1 MALCCFYSGVGQLN
15 SIRSSMYLL
24 QDAEAN
30 QFCHASCV
38 PHVRFRLGQ
47 QRNLPTIRPHPF
59 HPAMP
64 HNGFDRASIA
74 TQQSAST
81 IASTFSTIWSKVP
94 SSRGKIALSLD
105 DLCSYLRATT
115 DVEHSPIEEL
125 IIRKEEG
132 GVQHEFLLILL
143 YKPSGEE
150 FWICLERARPL
161 GTLRRFASSVLE
173 ANDIVSA
180 LIDN

>member
-1 MALCCFYSGVGQLN
+1 
-15 SIRSSMYLL
+15 
-24 QDAEAN
+24 
-30 QFCHASCV
+30 
-38 PHVRFRLGQ
+38 
-47 QRNLPTIRPHPF
+47 
-59 HPAMP
+59 MP
-64 HNGFDRASIA
+64 HNDFDGASIA
-74 TQQSAST
+74 TQQSTST

-94 SSRGKIALSLD
+94 SSQGKIALSLN

-150 FWICLERARPL
+150 FWIRLERARPL

>member
-1 MALCCFYSGVGQLN
+1 MALCCFYSGVGRLN

-30 QFCHASCV
+30 QFRHASCV

-47 QRNLPTIRPHPF
+47 HRNLPTIRPHPF

-64 HNGFDRASIA
+64 HNDFDGASIA

-132 GVQHEFLLILL
+132 DRKSTRLNSSHQIISYAVF
-143 YKPSGEE
+143 
-150 FWICLERARPL
+150 CLKKKKIS
-161 GTLRRFASSVLE
+161 TSSPYTRHRL
-173 ANDIVSA
+173 ANHSDHISQ
-180 LIDN
+180 